1 MKDVCEA
8 EAAGGRM
15 RRGRTRDTESKT
27 RTPHKDVGNKH
38 VTPDNFEDV
47 EEPDLMYDD
56 PNFPLRRREDQGR
69 AHPEFKGTVESLSRE
84 NKHII
89 LERR

>member
-1 MKDVCEA
+1 
-8 EAAGGRM
+8 
-15 RRGRTRDTESKT
+15 
-27 RTPHKDVGNKH
+27 
-38 VTPDNFEDV
+38 
-47 EEPDLMYDD
+47 MYDD